1 MIRRRGA
8 SQAAPRRP
16 ASGASTARALEYL
29 AQMGKTIELTRSLA
43 PGGLTPQMQG
53 EFTAICR
60 LWRAGQDGYP
70 GEDFGGLL
78 VAA

>member
-1 MIRRRGA
+1 MTRRRGA

-60 LWRAGQDGYP
+60 LWRAGQDG
-70 GEDFGGLL
+70 
-78 VAA
+78 